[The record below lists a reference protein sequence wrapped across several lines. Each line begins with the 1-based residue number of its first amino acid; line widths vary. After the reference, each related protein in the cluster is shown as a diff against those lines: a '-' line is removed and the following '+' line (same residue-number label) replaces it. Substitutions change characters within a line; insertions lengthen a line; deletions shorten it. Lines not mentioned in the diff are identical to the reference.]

1 MKDVLTDL
9 NAEAEVLPL
18 TPPREDW
25 LGHKGMVQAAE
36 YIRRKITEEGII
48 TKALNKVNK
57 FFSLHR
63 FFLVFVNMFNKCIII
78 SKPKFCNLKQQINSR
93 IRREVPI
100 NLD

>member
-36 YIRRKITEEGII
+36 YIHKKISDECII
-48 TKALNKVNK
+48 TKAFMKVK
-57 FFSLHR
+57 T
-63 FFLVFVNMFNKCIII
+63 K
-78 SKPKFCNLKQQINSR
+78 INH
-93 IRREVPI
+93 
-100 NLD
+100 